1 LVFSRTSDDHLA
13 SLVKQLD
20 KFVDENKDKKVAA
33 VVNFLGDDPEAL
45 KTAIKKF
52 GEKNA
57 VKNVAL
63 AVAVDNENGPKA
75 LNISPEAD
83 LTVMFYNKKK
93 VTANHAVKKGGLN
106 KDAVGKIV
114 ADGKSILEESKE

>member
-1 LVFSRTSDDHLA
+1 LA

-45 KTAIKKF
+45 KTAVKEF
-52 GEKNA
+52 SEKNS

-63 AVAVDNENGPKA
+63 AVAVDHKDGPKA
-75 LNISPEAD
+75 LAISPDAD

-93 VTANHAVKKGGLN
+93 VTANHAVKKGGLS
-106 KDAVGKIV
+106 KDSVSKII
-114 ADGKSILEESKE
+114 ADGKTILEEPKEK

>member
-1 LVFSRTSDDHLA
+1 MFTRTSDDHLA

-45 KTAIKKF
+45 KTAVKEF
-52 GEKNA
+52 GEKNK

-75 LNISPEAD
+75 LKISPDAD

-93 VTANHAVKKGGLN
+93 VTANHAVKKGGLDKN
-106 KDAVGKIV
+106 AVGKIV
-114 ADGKSILEESKE
+114 ADGKTILEESKE

>member
-1 LVFSRTSDDHLA
+1 MFTRTSDDHLA

-33 VVNFLGDDPEAL
+33 VVNFLGNDPEAL
-45 KTAIKKF
+45 KTAVKEF
-52 GEKNA
+52 GEKNK

-75 LNISPEAD
+75 LKISPDAD

-93 VTANHAVKKGGLN
+93 VTANHAVKKGGLDTN
-106 KDAVGKIV
+106 AVGKIV
-114 ADGKSILEESKE
+114 ADGKTILEEPKE